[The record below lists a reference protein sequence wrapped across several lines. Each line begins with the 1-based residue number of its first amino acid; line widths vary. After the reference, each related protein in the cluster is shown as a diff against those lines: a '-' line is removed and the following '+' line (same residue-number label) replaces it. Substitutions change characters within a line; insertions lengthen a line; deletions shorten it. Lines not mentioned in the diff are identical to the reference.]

1 MTSESILLGPM
12 ILSEIAEETR
22 RNKRG
27 KCDIAIAL
35 EARLHTYGR
44 ERDGVE
50 DDVQKFQGWQW
61 QACSQ

>member
-1 MTSESILLGPM
+1 M